1 MKPEPVLGHETVH
14 LHAAPFSVILT
25 IEIMYATF
33 Y

>member
-1 MKPEPVLGHETVH
+1 MKPEPVPGLETAH

-25 IEIMYATF
+25 IEIMNATF